1 MKKMKHISKYFEFYD
16 HGCAADAQTVVFLP
30 GVACSTWMFRDA
42 VKQFLP
48 NYKVVLFNNPCT
60 GETGTPFNLT
70 VPKIAGM
77 VAQVLQHLNLKNC
90 TVVGHSMGGYTTQ
103 QLTQLAPEL
112 VKRIVL
118 VSTSCGGSFTR
129 REMKRLF
136 KDLGAD
142 FWKRRR
148 NFLDEP
154 EEAINY
160 VFSESFM
167 KSHWVDYKI
176 FAHRFHDLKPRQS
189 VVARHFICASRFSS
203 EGFLEKIDVPTL
215 VIHGNEDNL
224 IDIEG
229 GQILA
234 KSIPLA
240 RYLEVEKCGHFP
252 MIERKE
258 FYKDII
264 AFMEGKKIGKEI

>member
-1 MKKMKHISKYFEFYD
+1 MNIKHISKYFEFYN
-16 HGCAADAQTVVFLP
+16 HGCDENAKTVVFLP

-42 VKQFLP
+42 IKQFLP
-48 NYKVVLFNNPCT
+48 HYKVVLFNNPGT
-60 GETGTPFNLT
+60 GDTGTPFNLT

-77 VAQVLQHLNLKNC
+77 VKSVLEHLNLKNC
-90 TVVGHSMGGYTTQ
+90 IIVGHSMGGYTTQ
-103 QLTQLAPEL
+103 QLTQLAPKL
-112 VKRIVL
+112 VEKIVV
-118 VSTSCGGSFTR
+118 VSSSCGGSFTR
-129 REMKRLF
+129 REAKRLF
-136 KDLGAD
+136 KDLGPD

-148 NFLDEP
+148 DFLTEP

-167 KSHWVDYKI
+167 KDNWVDYKI
-176 FAHRFHDLKPRQS
+176 FAHRFHDLKPKQS

-203 EGFLEKIDVPTL
+203 EAFLEKINVPTL

-224 IDIEG
+224 INIEG
-229 GQILA
+229 AKILA
-234 KSIPLA
+234 RTIPSA

-264 AFMEGKKIGKEI
+264 AFIEGKKIGKEI